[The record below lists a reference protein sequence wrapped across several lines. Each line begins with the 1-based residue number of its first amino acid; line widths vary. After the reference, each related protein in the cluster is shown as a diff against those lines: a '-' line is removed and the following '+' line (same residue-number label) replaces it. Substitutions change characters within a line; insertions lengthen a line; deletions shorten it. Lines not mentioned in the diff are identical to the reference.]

1 MSYIDLDLLNQNT
14 SREQEIA
21 EVYLNSLQTLA
32 LLLDTNKLYAEVA
45 RAGGKTEG
53 ILRYRIINVGYSMP
67 GEISFLCHSTYVALL
82 TIIIPNIRA
91 AFNAPIPDG
100 SGRLFME
107 EGKDYVI
114 GEKKLP
120 KHFLKPR
127 YPITTPK
134 HSMIFANGHVI
145 QLVATDL
152 PDSIAGSN
160 GVHAFI
166 EEMKHN
172 KGDKLRSRVIP
183 ALRTNNR
190 EAWKS
195 PYYRGITGIS
205 DTARVDLGEDNWF
218 NDYEKLVNPE
228 LLAEI
233 LTVALHVNKA
243 LYNIQ
248 RGKDIEKNQ
257 RTYNRWIK
265 VLYAMRR
272 NATAFLRASSFI
284 NKDILGFDFFQTML
298 ETLSFEEFKSSI
310 LCIRPKKV
318 EKMFFYRFN
327 EEKHC
332 FSDSYKYNI
341 ILNLDLG
348 TSFKITSK
356 YLKHYNPN
364 NRLLVGYDP
373 GQFSSL
379 VVGQESSLFGRKELK
394 ILKEHFIYLPQ
405 NHADLA
411 KQFNDFW
418 GEAKQNRNII
428 LYYDRAGNQTYNT
441 KKQLKMDAVR
451 LKNELERFGWH
462 VILMSKEQRTIFHY
476 EHYALF
482 ERLWGEDENNTPRIK
497 LDENE
502 CPNLK
507 SAIYMSPVTQ
517 RNGYIELD
525 KSSETKVKL
534 QNQAGITTQIPSALM
549 YLVFG
554 LYYSWLPAGISQSSY
569 LPGNNN

>member
-1 MSYIDLDLLNQNT
+1 MSYLDLDTLKENT
-14 SREQEIA
+14 EKHNRISEMYFN
-21 EVYLNSLQTLA
+21 VMQTLA
-32 LLLDTNKLYAEVA
+32 LLLDPNKLFAEVA

-53 ILRYRIINVGYSMP
+53 ILRRRIVDVAYSMP
-67 GEISFLCHSTYVALL
+67 GEISFLCHATYIALL
-82 TIIIPNIRA
+82 TIVIPNIRA
-91 AFNAPIPDG
+91 SFNAPIGDG

-127 YPITTPK
+127 YPITNPK
-134 HSMIFANGHVI
+134 HSFVFVNGHVI

-160 GVHAFI
+160 GVHVFI

-172 KGDKLRSRVIP
+172 KGDKFRSRVIP
-183 ALRTNNR
+183 ALRTNNKQ
-190 EAWKS
+190 AWKS

-218 NDYEKLVNPE
+218 TEYEKLANPE
-228 LLAEI
+228 LIAEI
-233 LTVALHVNKA
+233 LTVAIHVNKA
-243 LYNIQ
+243 LYNIHH
-248 RGKDIEKNQ
+248 GKEIEKNQ
-257 RTYNRWIK
+257 RNYDRWIK

-272 NATAFLRASSFI
+272 NATVFLRASSFV

-318 EKMFFYRFN
+318 EKMFFCRFN

-332 FSDSYKYNI
+332 FDDSYKYNV
-341 ILNLDLG
+341 ILSLDLG
-348 TSFKITSK
+348 DSFKITSK

-379 VVGQESSLFGRKELK
+379 VVGQETTLFGRKELK
-394 ILKEHFIYLPQ
+394 ILKEHFVYHPQ

-418 GEAKQNRNII
+418 GETKQNRTII
-428 LYYDRAGNQTYNT
+428 LYYDRAGNQKFNT

-451 LKNELERFGWH
+451 LKNELERFGWN
-462 VILMSKEQRTIFHY
+462 VVLMNKEQRTIFHY

-482 ERLWGEDENNTPRIK
+482 ERLFGEEENNTPRISM
-497 LDENE
+497 DENE

-507 SAIYMSPVTQ
+507 SSIYLSPVTQ

-525 KSSETKVKL
+525 KSSETKVPL
-534 QNQAGITTQIPSALM
+534 QNQASQTTQIPSSLM

-554 LYYSWLPAGISQSSY
+554 LYESWLPSGINQSGY
-569 LPGNNN
+569 LPGSN